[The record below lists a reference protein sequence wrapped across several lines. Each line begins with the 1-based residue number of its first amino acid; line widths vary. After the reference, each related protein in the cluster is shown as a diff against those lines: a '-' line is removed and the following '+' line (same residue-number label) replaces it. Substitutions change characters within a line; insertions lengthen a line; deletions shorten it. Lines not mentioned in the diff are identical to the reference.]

1 MASELI
7 LKIVPIDGFA
17 SGRAILFH
25 GRTVGHFAWNKEKNK
40 AEMMLELDPMPLPQ
54 AICLTAYASHCI
66 ISLNSP
72 AYIEVKHVNKLER
85 KALAANLFFPK
96 GHGMQ
101 WMMEDWR
108 RACASS
114 IFDPYGFII
123 SQGRMQDLPFGNYPT
138 SEKGCGWIAAYNL
151 CKACGKEQFMQE
163 TADTLAR
170 ANLFHERYGENLFA
184 LQSFLKSKKIPARWC
199 PGTTGMIQNRMAGSG
214 AGIILYAHQAGTH
227 YAFYIALGN
236 GQYHFYND
244 IYGRRNDITTADA
257 FFRRASILPLAA
269 LLYVSRK
276 DVPYAQFLME
286 SRK

>member
-7 LKIVPIDGFA
+7 LKIVPIYGFA

-25 GRTVGHFAWNKEKNK
+25 GRTVGHFAWNREKNK

-96 GHGMQ
+96 GQGMQ

-214 AGIILYAHQAGTH
+214 AGPIM
-227 YAFYIALGN
+227 
-236 GQYHFYND
+236 
-244 IYGRRNDITTADA
+244 R
-257 FFRRASILPLAA
+257 SILPLAMGSITFTMISMEEGMIS
-269 LLYVSRK
+269 LLPMHSSGGPASCLLRHCCMS
-276 DVPYAQFLME
+276 AGRMCLMH
-286 SRK
+286 SF